1 MAKLNCEFLALA
13 ALLLLRLRALDV
25 TSFQPTSTSF
35 SFKYTCKNN
44 QFSRLSLSSSGKGF
58 GTPPPPPKPP
68 KQQQQQQQAKSE
80 SSSAI
85 ADGTSTSPSPV
96 SAPLSPG
103 QITLAE
109 MRRQKAEE
117 RDRELRKVKE
127 LREVDKAVAEA
138 PAAIP
143 EKVAMRMG
151 QRMLPLGGGPLF
163 LGLGSFV
170 AFWYLATYKNM
181 EFEPLTVAVSTIGL
195 LVVGLFGITYSIFST
210 SWDEDREG
218 DLLGL
223 EEAKRNLDNV
233 REGLGRSRENAIL
246 RENMSGLSE
255 AEIERAI
262 EDLDRRDARKQ
273 DQ

>member
-1 MAKLNCEFLALA
+1 MAKLNFNYLAP
-13 ALLLLRLRALDV
+13 ALLLLQLKAMEV
-25 TSFQPTSTSF
+25 TSFQPTPTSF
-35 SFKYTCKNN
+35 SFKYTCPSNK
-44 QFSRLSLSSSGKGF
+44 FSCLYLSSSGKGF
-58 GTPPPPPKPP
+58 GAPPPPPKPP
-68 KQQQQQQQAKSE
+68 KQQEQQQAKLE
-80 SSSAI
+80 SSAAV
-85 ADGTSTSPSPV
+85 ADGTSISPPV
-96 SAPLSPG
+96 PTTPLTPG

-127 LREVDKAVAEA
+127 LREMDKAVAEA

-151 QRMLPLGGGPLF
+151 QRMLPLVGGPLF

-210 SWDEDREG
+210 SWDEEREG

-233 REGLGRSRENAIL
+233 RDGLGRSRENAIL